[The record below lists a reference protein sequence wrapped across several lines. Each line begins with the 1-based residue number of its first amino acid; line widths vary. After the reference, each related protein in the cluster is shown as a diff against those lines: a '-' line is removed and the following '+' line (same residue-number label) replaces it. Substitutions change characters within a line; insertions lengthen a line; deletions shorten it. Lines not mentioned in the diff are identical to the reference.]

1 MIFSYLLTF
10 PIFAMEFLTSGSIL
24 NGVISISWLFFL
36 ISRFKINLLASIPLA
51 ILLSLHFDINI
62 LISELMIIAIIS
74 FKYFV
79 DHNFKNFSN
88 YLRMIISYCGA
99 ILIFFILN
107 SLGLISLYLN
117 FGFYL
122 ASLLWFTVFLL
133 IDLVI
138 KTIFSYEK
146 VY

>member
-10 PIFAMEFLTSGSIL
+10 PIFAIEFLTTGSIL
-24 NGVISISWLFFL
+24 TGVISISWLFFL
-36 ISRFKINLLASIPLA
+36 ISRFKISLLASIPLA

-62 LISELMIIAIIS
+62 LISELIVLAIIA
-74 FKYFV
+74 FKYFL
-79 DHNFKNFSN
+79 DNNFKNFSN
-88 YLRMIISYCGA
+88 YSRIIISYCGA

-122 ASLLWFTVFLL
+122 ASLLWFVVFLL
-133 IDLVI
+133 IDFTI

-146 VY
+146 I